1 MHLDGEKALRIQQ
14 KLLREVGPII
24 GGALVEEG
32 VVEIALNPDGV
43 IWIEKLGSGF
53 EKRGEMA
60 AAAAEA
66 LMNTIAT
73 CLHTTVTRE
82 NPILEGE
89 LPIDGSRFEGLL
101 PPIVA
106 QPTFTIRRKAS
117 RVFTLDEYVSQGV
130 ITPEQHALLLTAVDK
145 RQNILVGGGTGSGKT
160 TFTNAIIDSIA
171 KRTPDHRI
179 IIIEDTS
186 EIQCTAPNVATLHTS
201 DTVDMLRLL
210 RATMRLKPDR
220 IIVGETRGA
229 EALSLLKAWNTGH
242 PGGVATVHANN
253 GVGAL
258 IRLEQLI
265 AEASPTPMPH
275 LIAQAVNLVAMIE
288 RCPGGRGRRLSEIL
302 HVTGYDHQACR
313 YTFETLSHV

>member
-1 MHLDGEKALRIQQ
+1 MDGEKAIRINQ
-14 KLLREVGPII
+14 KLSRELGPIV
-24 GGALVEEG
+24 GAALVEDG
-32 VVEIALNPDGV
+32 VVEIALNPDGKV
-43 IWIEKLGSGF
+43 WVEKLGAGF
-53 EKRGEMA
+53 EMRGVMEA
-60 AAAAEA
+60 PAAEA

-89 LPIDGSRFEGLL
+89 LPLDGSRFEGLL

-106 QPTFTIRRKAS
+106 RPTFTIRRKAS
-117 RVFTLDEYVSQGV
+117 RVFTLADYVTQGV
-130 ITPEQHALLLTAVDK
+130 ITPDQHALLLAAVDK
-145 RQNILVGGGTGSGKT
+145 RENILIGGGTGSGKT
-160 TFTNAIIDSIA
+160 TFTNAIIHSIA
-171 KRTPDHRI
+171 ERTPEHRI

-186 EIQCTAPNVATLHTS
+186 EIQCAAPNVATLHTS

-220 IIVGETRGA
+220 IVVGETRGA

-258 IRLEQLI
+258 IRMEQLI

-275 LIAQAVNLVAMIE
+275 LIAQAVNLVAMIG
-288 RCPGGRGRRLSEIL
+288 RCPGGRRLTEIL
-302 HVTGYDHQACR
+302 RVTDYDHQTHR
-313 YTFETLSHV
+313 YVYETISHV

>member
-1 MHLDGEKALRIQQ
+1 MDGEKAIRINQ
-14 KLLREVGPII
+14 KLSRELGPIV
-24 GGALVEEG
+24 GAALVEDG
-32 VVEIALNPDGV
+32 VVEIALNPDGKV
-43 IWIEKLGSGF
+43 WVEKLGAGF
-53 EKRGEMA
+53 EMRGVMEA
-60 AAAAEA
+60 PAAEA

-89 LPIDGSRFEGLL
+89 LPLDGSRFEGLL

-106 QPTFTIRRKAS
+106 RPTFTIRRKAS
-117 RVFTLDEYVSQGV
+117 RVFTLDDYVTQGV
-130 ITPEQHALLLTAVDK
+130 ITPDQRALLLAAVDK
-145 RQNILVGGGTGSGKT
+145 RENILVGGGTGSGKT
-160 TFTNAIIDSIA
+160 TLTNAIIHAIA
-171 KRTPDHRI
+171 QRTPEHRI

-186 EIQCTAPNVATLHTS
+186 EIQCAAPNVATLHTS

-253 GVGAL
+253 GIGAL
-258 IRLEQLI
+258 IRMEQLI

-275 LIAQAVNLVAMIE
+275 LIAQAVNLVAMIG
-288 RCPGGRGRRLSEIL
+288 RCPGGRGRRLTEIL
-302 HVTGYDHQACR
+302 RVTDYDHAAHR
-313 YTFETLSHV
+313 YVFETISHV